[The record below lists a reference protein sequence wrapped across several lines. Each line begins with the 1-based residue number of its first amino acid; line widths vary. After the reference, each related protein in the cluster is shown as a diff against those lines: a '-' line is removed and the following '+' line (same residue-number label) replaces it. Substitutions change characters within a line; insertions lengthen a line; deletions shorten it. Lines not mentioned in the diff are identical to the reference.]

1 MENLKLYENF
11 ISDRENTI
19 NEAKKAE
26 KGLMHK
32 LLGIAE
38 DKKISDVYTS
48 GSKLAKDL
56 MQAVKD
62 SKIVPAAK
70 VRSKATSML
79 AFAGNWPKEGKD
91 TVIDK
96 ALEAIKKTEIPGVP
110 VKD

>member
-11 ISDRENTI
+11 ISDRVNTI

-56 MQAVKD
+56 
-62 SKIVPAAK
+62 
-70 VRSKATSML
+70 
-79 AFAGNWPKEGKD
+79 
-91 TVIDK
+91 ID
-96 ALEAIKKTEIPGVP
+96 
-110 VKD
+110 

>member
-11 ISDRENTI
+11 ISDREDMI
-19 NEAKKAE
+19 NEAKKSE

-32 LLGIAE
+32 LLGIPE

-62 SKIVPAAK
+62 AKIVPAAK
-70 VRSKATSML
+70 VRAKATSML